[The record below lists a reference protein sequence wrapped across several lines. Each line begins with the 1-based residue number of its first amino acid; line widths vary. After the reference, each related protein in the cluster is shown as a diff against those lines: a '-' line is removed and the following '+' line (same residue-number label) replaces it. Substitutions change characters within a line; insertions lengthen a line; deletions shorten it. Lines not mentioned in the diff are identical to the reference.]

1 MIRLLG
7 GSKCRYTGQGLK
19 MAQGRAKGQPF
30 LVQTRRTVTIIL
42 ANPSVF
48 GLIIGA
54 SQQTHRAPASLSASV
69 AEASEVSRA
78 AARQRLLRN
87 PHARIDCADGFWKLA
102 SRALVP
108 GRQWLL
114 DIAYTTP
121 LAKSARWSER
131 GQRWANLS
139 LQYGAAQRRRV

>member
-1 MIRLLG
+1 MRLLG

-54 SQQTHRAPASLSASV
+54 SQHARTEPPHRSRQASPRRPRCP
-69 AEASEVSRA
+69 RA
-78 AARQRLLRN
+78 AAR
-87 PHARIDCADGFWKLA
+87 
-102 SRALVP
+102 
-108 GRQWLL
+108 
-114 DIAYTTP
+114 P
-121 LAKSARWSER
+121 LAKKPARENRLLTASGSWPLAPWFLDAS
-131 GQRWANLS
+131 GC
-139 LQYGAAQRRRV
+139 

>member
-1 MIRLLG
+1 MRLLG

-19 MAQGRAKGQPF
+19 MAQGRAEGQPF

-42 ANPSVF
+42 ANPSVST
-48 GLIIGA
+48 GLIGA
-54 SQQTHRAPASLSASV
+54 SQHAHRAPASLSASV
-69 AEASEVSRA
+69 AEAPEVSSSCC
-78 AARQRLLRN
+78 ARPTQETRT
-87 PHARIDCADGFWKLA
+87 HFFCTDSFWKLV
-102 SRALVP
+102 SRALVL

-121 LAKSARWSER
+121 LAKSALWCER